1 MLSNVNF
8 AFRIHPAVQSDII
21 EQQWVTWFHNEL
33 SLCVKCCRMV
43 DGIPRWQ
50 LSLSRPIQ
58 SDHLTIA
65 DYDDTAAFRVG
76 ILSWQD
82 QVHSWKADP
91 GEVMTVENKI

>member
-1 MLSNVNF
+1 M
-8 AFRIHPAVQSDII
+8 QSDII